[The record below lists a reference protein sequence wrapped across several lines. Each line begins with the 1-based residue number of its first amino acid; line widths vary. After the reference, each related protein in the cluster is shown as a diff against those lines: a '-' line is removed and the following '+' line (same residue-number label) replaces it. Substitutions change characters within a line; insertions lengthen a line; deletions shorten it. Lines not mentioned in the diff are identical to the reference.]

1 MGTGNGPRDERGAQ
15 TMGDTQAG
23 STSPARAADAAAPV
37 FSRCVVAGASG
48 GVGRMFTGLLLRSG
62 VEVTRVDL
70 AARREGEPGVRDVAD
85 DIRAPGPATARA
97 VADADLVLLAVPEQA
112 ALDAVAPLA
121 ALMRPGALLADTLSV
136 KSRMARRLRTTAPA
150 LQAVGLNP
158 MFAPSLPLPGRP
170 VAAVTV
176 TGGPAARAFLGLV
189 AGWGGRVVELDPGE
203 HDTLTAVQQA
213 ATHAAVLSFGLAL
226 AELRP
231 GMTALRASAPPPHRT
246 LLMLLARIA
255 SGSPEVY
262 WDVQAGN
269 PHADAARRALGRG
282 LERIGRAVAD
292 GDEDAFEDL
301 VEEVRGAL
309 GDHHRDELARACA
322 RLFAD
327 LA

>member
-1 MGTGNGPRDERGAQ
+1 MGEASTGGA
-15 TMGDTQAG
+15 
-23 STSPARAADAAAPV
+23 SPLRAAEAAVPV
-37 FSRCVVAGASG
+37 FSRCVVAGAFG
-48 GVGRMFTGLLLRSG
+48 GVGGMFTGLLLRSG
-62 VEVTRVDL
+62 AEVTRVDL
-70 AARREGEPGVRDVAD
+70 TARAGGEPGVRDIAD

-97 VADADLVLLAVPEQA
+97 VAEAGLVLLAVPEQA
-112 ALDAVAPLA
+112 ALDAVAPMA
-121 ALMRPGALLADTLSV
+121 GLMRPGALLADTLSV
-136 KSRMARRLRTTAPA
+136 KSRMAERLRASAPQ
-150 LQAVGLNP
+150 LQAVGVNP

-189 AGWGGRVVELDPGE
+189 AGWGGRVVELEPGE

-231 GMTALRASAPPPHRT
+231 GMSALCASAPPPHRT
-246 LLMLLARIA
+246 LLMLLARIV

-269 PHADAARRALGRG
+269 PHAEAARRALGRG

-292 GDEDAFEDL
+292 GDEDAFEDV
-301 VEEVRGAL
+301 VEQVRAAL
-309 GDHHRDELARACA
+309 GDPHREELARACA